1 MARERRKIVVGR
13 VTSDKMDKTI
23 VVQTERLK
31 RHAVYGKVM
40 RFHQKYKAHDEQNS
54 AKIGDLVKIIESMP
68 RSKEK
73 CWALVEIL
81 EQAEQEVE

>member
-31 RHAVYGKVM
+31 RHSVYGKVM

-54 AKIGDLVKIIESMP
+54 AKMGDLVKIIESMP
-68 RSKEK
+68 KSKEK
-73 CWALVEIL
+73 RWALVEIL
-81 EQAEQEVE
+81 EHTEQVVE